1 MKEQEIYNH
10 QLAIRYFEGRIT
22 PSEEEILFRFVN
34 DAPSN
39 ERMFR
44 QWEEEWMLS
53 YKLIPEVSNEWKQ
66 LQRRMQV
73 RQSLN
78 GVFSTKHM
86 QLQRFIAVAAIAC
99 VLLLSGTYSFYL
111 YRNTETADNR
121 FALETAYGE
130 KSKLILADGTVV
142 WLNAGS
148 SLQYAGNFNSK
159 NREVFLTG
167 EAYFEVTKQS
177 DGTPFVVKTDQYSV
191 LVKGTKFNVSSYPE
205 DISAKTTLLEGS
217 IDILYKGRH
226 IPVAPGELL
235 SLDKQNGSFSRQ
247 RVQASQYKSWTE
259 GRVEYDKITLNELAV
274 RLSRKYDVQIHLGD
288 DLEKDMAFRVS
299 LRKEETVGDVLHALS
314 EIIPIRYER
323 RDRDLY
329 IRKQ

>member
-78 GVFSTKHM
+78 SVFSTKHM

-99 VLLLSGTYSFYL
+99 VLLLS
-111 YRNTETADNR
+111 ADNR

-247 RVQASQYKSWTE
+247 KVQASQYKSWTE

-288 DLEKDMAFRVS
+288 DLEKDIAFRVS
-299 LRKEETVGDVLHALS
+299 LRNEETVGDVFHALS

-323 RDRDLY
+323 RDRDIY